1 MASRR
6 TKLASATLLL
16 AAATGYGLYM
26 ATAQT
31 APPELAQAP
40 LNVSSMVAPAFIMA
54 VDDSRS
60 MAYQSV
66 FATQDTQGLA
76 GGGGGACWSG
86 NSNTATDSS
95 WSFFSGPGQLRL
107 DRVGTRGTCA
117 YFYFTPGVRDLNN
130 NGIPPIDAFGF
141 ARSPAYSPTAYD
153 PTVVYTPW
161 AKGDGTTYPNSSP
174 TAANCPTT
182 PWSRWFR
189 CPCTRSPTGPV
200 ETRCRA
206 CFPSWRPTSR
216 IPPSG

>member
-1 MASRR
+1 MSQPASKTPRHV
-6 TKLASATLLL
+6 ATLLL
-16 AAATGYGLYM
+16 AAASGYGLYM

-40 LNVSSMVAPAFIMA
+40 LNVSSMVPPAFIMA

-107 DRVGTRGTCA
+107 DRVGSRGTCA

-130 NGIPPIDAFGF
+130 NGIPPIDGFGF

-174 TAANCPTT
+174 TAA
-182 PWSRWFR
+182 RR
-189 CPCTRSPTGPV
+189 C
-200 ETRCRA
+200 
-206 CFPSWRPTSR
+206 
-216 IPPSG
+216 